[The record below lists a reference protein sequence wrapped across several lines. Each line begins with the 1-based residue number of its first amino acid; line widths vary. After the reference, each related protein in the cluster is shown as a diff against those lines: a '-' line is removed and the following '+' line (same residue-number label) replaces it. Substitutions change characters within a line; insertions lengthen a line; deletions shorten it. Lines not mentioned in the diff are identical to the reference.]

1 MTNPN
6 DFFKFLE
13 FIYFYHIKLIT
24 NPTFSPMQPFSLI
37 KAYQLDFTA
46 ASSQTLALWG
56 LVIDPGTWS
65 SADVNTIACIA
76 RQIRKCKQYY

>member
-13 FIYFYHIKLIT
+13 FIYFYHITLIT
-24 NPTFSPMQPFSLI
+24 NSTFSPMQPFSFI
-37 KAYQLDFTA
+37 KTYQLDFTA
-46 ASSQTLALWG
+46 ASSQTLALRG

-65 SADVNTIACIA
+65 SADVNTIASIV

>member
-1 MTNPN
+1 M
-6 DFFKFLE
+6 
-13 FIYFYHIKLIT
+13 LIT

-37 KAYQLDFTA
+37 KTYQLDFTA
-46 ASSQTLALWG
+46 ASSQTLALRS

-76 RQIRKCKQYY
+76 RQIRKCKQNY